1 MGWAERAEAG
11 LRSHSRRR
19 PSWPGGR
26 ECSVR
31 QLSLRPLGPSA
42 ASVPVSGEQVKL
54 RGRLGVCSWSPGASH
69 PLRGGS
75 GRRSFL
81 ALRGHWTK
89 ATGFLVTALK
99 DRGAGAQSERPG
111 RDTLGALPG
120 TRVSGSALQAPLAS
134 APPPAFS
141 LMYAKILKALVCY
154 IKNYVSCSAFFY
166 LLKLFKQQK
175 HFTC

>member
-19 PSWPGGR
+19 PSWPGGH

-99 DRGAGAQSERPG
+99 
-111 RDTLGALPG
+111 LGIKFL
-120 TRVSGSALQAPLAS
+120 TSIYFL
-134 APPPAFS
+134 
-141 LMYAKILKALVCY
+141 YCLKSSKVRCDH
-154 IKNYVSCSAFFY
+154 
-166 LLKLFKQQK
+166 K
-175 HFTC
+175 HFFSC

>member
-42 ASVPVSGEQVKL
+42 ASVPVSGEEVKL

-81 ALRGHWTK
+81 ALRGHWRWR
-89 ATGFLVTALK
+89 LK
-99 DRGAGAQSERPG
+99 KPPGRMKRHRCHSSILCSPIGKGSDVSIHCTVSTCPLCLQREGQSETG
-111 RDTLGALPG
+111 EFLLKVIQTTEWEMLQWASAHVSG
-120 TRVSGSALQAPLAS
+120 RVSAGRSFQSP
-134 APPPAFS
+134 
-141 LMYAKILKALVCY
+141 
-154 IKNYVSCSAFFY
+154 
-166 LLKLFKQQK
+166 
-175 HFTC
+175 

>member
-11 LRSHSRRR
+11 LRSHPRRR

-26 ECSVR
+26 ECGVR

-134 APPPAFS
+134 APPSFF
-141 LMYAKILKALVCY
+141 INVCKN
-154 IKNYVSCSAFFY
+154 IKSPRM
-166 LLKLFKQQK
+166 L
-175 HFTC
+175 H